1 MKGIEVLLIDDDES
15 LNRVLQHQ
23 LESEG
28 LKVTTCTNGADGIKQ
43 FESGDFSVVISD
55 IKIPGMSGMDV
66 LKKVK
71 ERNEEA
77 VVILITAYGTIKN
90 AVEAVRMGAADYL
103 TKPFDKEELMLVV
116 KRALRARELEK
127 ENLELKSQLT
137 ERFSF
142 DGIIGRS
149 SKLDEVFTLVSKVA
163 PSDSTVLLLGES
175 GTGKE
180 LLAKAIHYSS
190 KRKEEPIVTVN
201 CSAIPENLMESELFG
216 HVKGAFTGAIKDKP
230 GKFEIADHGTIFLDE
245 IGDLKIELQAKLLR
259 VLQQMAFERVGGTKT
274 VKVDV
279 RVIAATNK
287 DLSVAMKKGEFR
299 EDLFYR
305 LSVVPI
311 TIPPLRERKDDVPL
325 LVDHFLVK
333 FAKGQKLRISKG
345 ALRVLEAYDWP
356 GNVRELE
363 NVMERAVVLSGG
375 KVIEEGDLPDFV
387 KFGREEK
394 SKVQIPQDGISLEE
408 IEKEAI
414 VLALKKTGWN
424 QTKAAELL
432 KIPRHILL
440 YRIKKLRIQKPK

>member
-1 MKGIEVLLIDDDES
+1 MKGIRLLLIDDDES

-23 LESEG
+23 LEGEG
-28 LKVTTCTNGADGIKQ
+28 FEVTTCTNGADGIKQ
-43 FESGDFSVVISD
+43 FESGDFKVVISD
-55 IKIPGMSGMDV
+55 IKMPGMSGMDV

-71 ERNEEA
+71 EKSEET
-77 VVILITAYGTIKN
+77 VVILITAYGTIKD
-90 AVEAVRMGAADYL
+90 AVKAVRLGAADYL
-103 TKPFDKEELMLVV
+103 TKPFEKEELILVV
-116 KRALRARELEK
+116 NRALRARKLER

-180 LLAKAIHYSS
+180 LLAKAIHYAS
-190 KRKEEPIVTVN
+190 KRKEEPFVTVN

-216 HVKGAFTGAIKDKP
+216 HVKGAFTGAIKNKP
-230 GKFEIADHGTIFLDE
+230 GKFEIADRGTIFLDE

-274 VKVDV
+274 VEVDV

-287 DLSVAMKKGEFR
+287 DLTVAMKRGQFR

-311 TIPPLRERKDDVPL
+311 IIPPLRERKDDIPL

-333 FAKGQKLRISKG
+333 FAKGQKIRISKE
-345 ALRVLEAYDWP
+345 ALRVLEGYDWP

-375 KVIEEGDLPDFV
+375 KVIGEDDVPDFV
-387 KFGREEK
+387 KFGRAEE

-424 QTKAAELL
+424 QTKAAEFL
-432 KIPRHILL
+432 KIPRHVLL
-440 YRIKKLRIQKPK
+440 YRMKKLSIRKPK

>member
-1 MKGIEVLLIDDDES
+1 MKGIRLLLIDDDES

-23 LESEG
+23 LEGEG
-28 LKVTTCTNGADGIKQ
+28 FEVTTCTNGADGIKQ
-43 FESGDFSVVISD
+43 FESGDFKVVISD
-55 IKIPGMSGMDV
+55 IKMPGMSGMDV

-71 ERNEEA
+71 EKSEET
-77 VVILITAYGTIKN
+77 VVILITAYGTIKD
-90 AVEAVRMGAADYL
+90 AVKAVRLGAADYL
-103 TKPFDKEELMLVV
+103 TKPFEKEELILVV
-116 KRALRARELEK
+116 NRALRARKLER

-180 LLAKAIHYSS
+180 LLAKAIHYAS
-190 KRKEEPIVTVN
+190 KRKEEPFVTVN

-216 HVKGAFTGAIKDKP
+216 HVKGAFTGAIKNKP
-230 GKFEIADHGTIFLDE
+230 GKFEIADRGTIFLDE

-274 VKVDV
+274 VEVDV

-287 DLSVAMKKGEFR
+287 DLTVAMKRGQFR

-311 TIPPLRERKDDVPL
+311 IIPPLRERKDDIPL

-333 FAKGQKLRISKG
+333 FAKGQKIRISKE
-345 ALRVLEAYDWP
+345 ALRVLEGYDWP

-375 KVIEEGDLPDFV
+375 KVIGEDDVPDFV
-387 KFGREEK
+387 KFGRAEE
-394 SKVQIPQDGISLEE
+394 SKVQIPQDGISLKE

-424 QTKAAELL
+424 QTKAAEFL
-432 KIPRHILL
+432 KIPRHVLL
-440 YRIKKLRIQKPK
+440 YRMKKLSIRKPK

>member
-1 MKGIEVLLIDDDES
+1 MKGIRLLLIDDDES

-23 LESEG
+23 LEGEG
-28 LKVTTCTNGADGIKQ
+28 FEVTTCINGADGIKQ
-43 FESGDFSVVISD
+43 FQSGDFKVVISD
-55 IKIPGMSGMDV
+55 IKMPGMSGMDV

-71 ERNEEA
+71 EKSEET
-77 VVILITAYGTIKN
+77 VVILITAYGTIKD
-90 AVEAVRMGAADYL
+90 AVKAVRLGAADYL
-103 TKPFDKEELMLVV
+103 TKPFEKEELILVV
-116 KRALRARELEK
+116 NRALRARKLER

-180 LLAKAIHYSS
+180 LLAKAIHYAS
-190 KRKEEPIVTVN
+190 KRKEEPFVTVN

-216 HVKGAFTGAIKDKP
+216 HVKGAFTGAIKNKP
-230 GKFEIADHGTIFLDE
+230 GKFEIADRGTIFLDE

-274 VKVDV
+274 VEVDV

-287 DLSVAMKKGEFR
+287 DLTVAMKRGQFR

-311 TIPPLRERKDDVPL
+311 IIPPLRERKDDIPL

-333 FAKGQKLRISKG
+333 FAKGRKIRISKE
-345 ALRVLEAYDWP
+345 ALRVLEGYDWP

-375 KVIEEGDLPDFV
+375 EVIGEDDVPDFV
-387 KFGREEK
+387 KFGRAEE

-424 QTKAAELL
+424 QTRAAELL
-432 KIPRHILL
+432 KIPRHVLL
-440 YRIKKLRIQKPK
+440 YRIKKLSIQKRK

>member
-1 MKGIEVLLIDDDES
+1 MKGIRLLLIDDDES

-23 LESEG
+23 LEGEG
-28 LKVTTCTNGADGIKQ
+28 FEVTTCTNGADGVKQ
-43 FESGDFSVVISD
+43 FQSGDFKVVISD
-55 IKIPGMSGMDV
+55 IKMPGMSGMDV

-71 ERNEEA
+71 EKSEET
-77 VVILITAYGTIKN
+77 VVILITAYGTIKD
-90 AVEAVRMGAADYL
+90 AVKAVRLGAADYL
-103 TKPFDKEELMLVV
+103 TKPFEKEELILVV
-116 KRALRARELEK
+116 NRALRARKLER

-180 LLAKAIHYSS
+180 LLAKAIHYAS
-190 KRKEEPIVTVN
+190 KRKEEPFVTVN

-216 HVKGAFTGAIKDKP
+216 HVRGAFTGAIKDKP
-230 GKFEIADHGTIFLDE
+230 GKFEIADRGTIFLDE

-274 VKVDV
+274 VEVDV

-287 DLSVAMKKGEFR
+287 DLIVAMKRGQFR

-311 TIPPLRERKDDVPL
+311 IIPPLRERKDDIPL

-333 FAKGQKLRISKG
+333 FAKGQKIRISKE
-345 ALRVLEAYDWP
+345 ALRVLEGYDWP

-375 KVIEEGDLPDFV
+375 KVIGKGDVPDFV
-387 KFGREEK
+387 KFGRAEE
-394 SKVQIPQDGISLEE
+394 SKVQISQDGISLEE

-414 VLALKKTGWN
+414 ILALKKTGWN

-432 KIPRHILL
+432 KIPRHVLL
-440 YRIKKLRIQKPK
+440 YRMKKLSIQKPK

>member
-1 MKGIEVLLIDDDES
+1 VKGIKVLLIDDDES

-23 LESEG
+23 LEGEG
-28 LKVTTCTNGADGIKQ
+28 LEVTTCTNGADGIKQ
-43 FESGDFSVVISD
+43 FQSSDFSVVISD
-55 IKIPGMSGMDV
+55 IKMPGMSGMDV

-71 ERNEEA
+71 ERSEET
-77 VVILITAYGTIKN
+77 VVILITAYGTIKD
-90 AVEAVRMGAADYL
+90 AVKAVRLGAADYL
-103 TKPFDKEELMLVV
+103 TKPFEREELILVV
-116 KRALRARELEK
+116 NRALRARKLER

-180 LLAKAIHYSS
+180 LLAKAIHYAS
-190 KRKEEPIVTVN
+190 KRKEEPFVTVN

-216 HVKGAFTGAIKDKP
+216 HVKGAFTGAIKNKP
-230 GKFEIADHGTIFLDE
+230 GKFEIADRGTIFLDE

-274 VKVDV
+274 IEVDV

-287 DLSVAMKKGEFR
+287 DLTVAMKRGQFR

-311 TIPPLRERKDDVPL
+311 IIPPLRERKDDIPL
-325 LVDHFLVK
+325 LVDHFLAK
-333 FAKGQKLRISKG
+333 FAKGRKIRISKE
-345 ALRVLEAYDWP
+345 ALRVLEGYDWP

-375 KVIEEGDLPDFV
+375 KVIGEGDVPDFV
-387 KFGREEK
+387 KFGRAEE
-394 SKVQIPQDGISLEE
+394 SEVQISQDGISLEE

-424 QTKAAELL
+424 QTKAAEFL
-432 KIPRHILL
+432 KIPRHVLL
-440 YRIKKLRIQKPK
+440 YRMKKLSIQKPK